1 MDWMKIISAIMIV
14 AMIVYIFPR
23 AKAMMQNSP
32 KAEKGD
38 WNAAVLPLVG
48 VVAFVILLIMMARS
62 L

>member
-38 WNAAVLPLVG
+38 WNAAALPLVG